1 MKTLNLKTAT
11 KAELRQADIDGLVG
25 QKVDLV
31 SELKKV
37 ASLKSDVSI
46 LGELNIDF
54 VDVINFSKEDLE
66 NLCCTQENLTLTN
79 LQNFV
84 T

>member
-25 QKVDLV
+25 QKVNLV
-31 SELKKV
+31 DELKKV

-54 VDVINFSKEDLE
+54 VDVINFSKEDLN
-66 NLCCTQENLTLTN
+66 NLWVVSQFGLNPLN
-79 LQNFV
+79 
-84 T
+84 

>member
-1 MKTLNLKTAT
+1 MITLNLKTAT

-37 ASLKSDVSI
+37 ASLKSDVSL
-46 LGELNIDF
+46 LGELGLDF
-54 VDVINFSKEDLE
+54 EDVPFDFSKKDLE
-66 NLCCTQENLTLTN
+66 NLWLVSQFGLNPLN
-79 LQNFV
+79 
-84 T
+84 

>member
-25 QKVDLV
+25 QKVNVVD
-31 SELKKV
+31 ELKKV
-37 ASLKSDVSI
+37 ASLKSDVSL
-46 LGELNIDF
+46 LGELSLDF

-66 NLCCTQENLTLTN
+66 NLWVVSKIKLFN
-79 LQNFV
+79 
-84 T
+84 

>member
-25 QKVDLV
+25 QKVNVLD
-31 SELKKV
+31 ELKKV

-46 LGELNIDF
+46 LGDLNIDF
-54 VDVINFSKEDLE
+54 VDVINFSKEDLN
-66 NLCCTQENLTLTN
+66 NLWVVSQFGLNPLN
-79 LQNFV
+79 
-84 T
+84 

>member
-25 QKVDLV
+25 QKVNLV
-31 SELKKV
+31 DELKKV
-37 ASLKSDVSI
+37 ASIKSDVSL
-46 LGELNIDF
+46 LGELNLDF

-66 NLCCTQENLTLTN
+66 NLWVVSQFGLNPLH
-79 LQNFV
+79 
-84 T
+84 

>member
-11 KAELRQADIDGLVG
+11 KAELRQADIDGLIG
-25 QKVDLV
+25 QKIDLV
-31 SELKKV
+31 NELKKV

-54 VDVINFSKEDLE
+54 VDVINFSKEDLN
-66 NLCCTQENLTLTN
+66 NLWVVSQFGLNPLN
-79 LQNFV
+79 
-84 T
+84 

>member
-37 ASLKSDVSI
+37 ASLKSDVTL

-66 NLCCTQENLTLTN
+66 NLWVVSQFGLNPLN
-79 LQNFV
+79 
-84 T
+84 

>member
-11 KAELRQADIDGLVG
+11 KAELRQADIDGLIG

-31 SELKKV
+31 NELKKV

-46 LGELNIDF
+46 LGELNLDF
-54 VDVINFSKEDLE
+54 VDVINFSKEDLN
-66 NLCCTQENLTLTN
+66 NLWVVSQFGLNPLN
-79 LQNFV
+79 
-84 T
+84 

>member
-1 MKTLNLKTAT
+1 MKTLNLKTAS
-11 KAELRQADIDGLVG
+11 KAELRQADIDGLIG

-31 SELKKV
+31 NELKKV

-66 NLCCTQENLTLTN
+66 NLWVVSQFGLNPLN
-79 LQNFV
+79 
-84 T
+84 

>member
-1 MKTLNLKTAT
+1 MNTLNIKTAT

-54 VDVINFSKEDLE
+54 VEVINFSKEDLN
-66 NLCCTQENLTLTN
+66 NLWVVSQFGLNPLN
-79 LQNFV
+79 
-84 T
+84 

>member
-11 KAELRQADIDGLVG
+11 KAELRQADINGLIG
-25 QKVDLV
+25 QKVKKVNLV
-31 SELKKV
+31 NKLKKV

-66 NLCCTQENLTLTN
+66 NLWIVSKIKLFN
-79 LQNFV
+79 
-84 T
+84 

>member
-11 KAELRQADIDGLVG
+11 KAELRQADIDGLIG
-25 QKVDLV
+25 QKFGMGFMFD
-31 SELKKV
+31 ELKKV
-37 ASLKSDVSI
+37 ASLKSDVTL

-66 NLCCTQENLTLTN
+66 NLWVVSKIKL
-79 LQNFV
+79 FG
-84 T
+84 

>member
-25 QKVDLV
+25 QKVNVVD
-31 SELKKV
+31 ELKKV
-37 ASLKSDVSI
+37 ASLKSDVSL
-46 LGELNIDF
+46 LGELSLDF

-66 NLCCTQENLTLTN
+66 NLWVVSQFGLNPLN
-79 LQNFV
+79 
-84 T
+84 

>member
-66 NLCCTQENLTLTN
+66 NLWVVSKIKL
-79 LQNFV
+79 FG
-84 T
+84 

>member
-1 MKTLNLKTAT
+1 MNTLNLKTAT
-11 KAELRQADIDGLVG
+11 KAELHQADIDGLVG

-66 NLCCTQENLTLTN
+66 NLWVVSQFGLNPLN
-79 LQNFV
+79 
-84 T
+84 

>member
-1 MKTLNLKTAT
+1 MNTLNLKTAT

-31 SELKKV
+31 NELKKV

-54 VDVINFSKEDLE
+54 VDVINFSKEDLN
-66 NLCCTQENLTLTN
+66 NLWVVSQFGLNPLN
-79 LQNFV
+79 
-84 T
+84 

>member
-1 MKTLNLKTAT
+1 MNTLNLKTAT
-11 KAELRQADIDGLVG
+11 KAELRQADIDGLIG

-31 SELKKV
+31 NELKKV

-66 NLCCTQENLTLTN
+66 NLWVVSQFGLNPLN
-79 LQNFV
+79 
-84 T
+84 

>member
-25 QKVDLV
+25 QKVNVID
-31 SELKKV
+31 ELKKV
-37 ASLKSDVSI
+37 ASIKSDVSL
-46 LGELNIDF
+46 LGELGLDF

-66 NLCCTQENLTLTN
+66 NLWVVSQFGLNPLH
-79 LQNFV
+79 
-84 T
+84 

>member
-11 KAELRQADIDGLVG
+11 KAELRQADIDGLIG

-31 SELKKV
+31 NELKKV

-54 VDVINFSKEDLE
+54 VDVINFSKEDLN
-66 NLCCTQENLTLTN
+66 NLWAVSQFGLNPLN
-79 LQNFV
+79 
-84 T
+84 

>member
-1 MKTLNLKTAT
+1 MNTLNLKTAT

-31 SELKKV
+31 NELKKV

-66 NLCCTQENLTLTN
+66 NLWVVSKIKLFN
-79 LQNFV
+79 
-84 T
+84 

>member
-25 QKVDLV
+25 QKFGMGFAFD
-31 SELKKV
+31 ELKKV
-37 ASLKSDVSI
+37 ASIKSDVSL

-66 NLCCTQENLTLTN
+66 NLWVVSKIKL
-79 LQNFV
+79 FG
-84 T
+84 

>member
-66 NLCCTQENLTLTN
+66 NLWVVSQFGLNPLN
-79 LQNFV
+79 
-84 T
+84 

>member
-11 KAELRQADIDGLVG
+11 KAELRQADIDGLIGLKIDIVN
-25 QKVDLV
+25 
-31 SELKKV
+31 ELKKV

-46 LGELNIDF
+46 LGDLGIDF

-66 NLCCTQENLTLTN
+66 NLWVVSKAPLFTN
-79 LQNFV
+79 
-84 T
+84 

>member
-11 KAELRQADIDGLVG
+11 KAELRQADIDGLIG

-31 SELKKV
+31 NELKKV

-66 NLCCTQENLTLTN
+66 NLWVVSKIKLFN
-79 LQNFV
+79 
-84 T
+84 

>member
-1 MKTLNLKTAT
+1 MNTLNLKTAT
-11 KAELRQADIDGLVG
+11 KAELRQADIDGLIG

-54 VDVINFSKEDLE
+54 VDVINFSKEDLN
-66 NLCCTQENLTLTN
+66 NLWVVSQFGLNPLN
-79 LQNFV
+79 
-84 T
+84 

>member
-37 ASLKSDVSI
+37 ASIKSDVTL
-46 LGELNIDF
+46 LGELGLDF

-66 NLCCTQENLTLTN
+66 NLWVVSKAPLFTN
-79 LQNFV
+79 
-84 T
+84 

>member
-11 KAELRQADIDGLVG
+11 KAELRQADIDGLIG

-31 SELKKV
+31 NELKKV

-54 VDVINFSKEDLE
+54 VDVINFSKEDLN
-66 NLCCTQENLTLTN
+66 NLWVVSQFGLNPLH
-79 LQNFV
+79 
-84 T
+84 

>member
-11 KAELRQADIDGLVG
+11 KAELRQADIDGLIGLKIDIVN
-25 QKVDLV
+25 
-31 SELKKV
+31 ELKKV

-46 LGELNIDF
+46 LGDLGIDF

-66 NLCCTQENLTLTN
+66 NLWVVSKIKLFN
-79 LQNFV
+79 
-84 T
+84 